1 MPDESNLLVERARS
15 ASGNEIN
22 ALVHEADEEILL
34 LLIEN
39 PNFAETHASLLLE
52 RLDLSANLLSALAAQ
67 KKWLATESV
76 RLRLARHPRTPRRVA
91 IPLLRQ
97 LFLFDLVQLS
107 LLPSVPA
114 EIRRV
119 AEEIIIT
126 RVPHLAVGE
135 KLTLARRGPSR
146 VAGAL
151 LAEGHPQAVKLALAN
166 SFLTESQVL
175 KVLAKPSVPP
185 RVVMSIAQHPKWAVQ
200 YNVRAALLRNAH
212 TPVPSILTFLPN
224 ITMGDLKDIARL
236 ESLAPHL
243 KKYIQAELSRRS
255 EKARDAT

>member
-135 KLTLARRGPSR
+135 KLTLARRGP
-146 VAGAL
+146 
-151 LAEGHPQAVKLALAN
+151 
-166 SFLTESQVL
+166 
-175 KVLAKPSVPP
+175 
-185 RVVMSIAQHPKWAVQ
+185 
-200 YNVRAALLRNAH
+200 
-212 TPVPSILTFLPN
+212 
-224 ITMGDLKDIARL
+224 
-236 ESLAPHL
+236 
-243 KKYIQAELSRRS
+243 
-255 EKARDAT
+255 

>member
-107 LLPSVPA
+107 
-114 EIRRV
+114 
-119 AEEIIIT
+119 
-126 RVPHLAVGE
+126 
-135 KLTLARRGPSR
+135 
-146 VAGAL
+146 
-151 LAEGHPQAVKLALAN
+151 
-166 SFLTESQVL
+166 
-175 KVLAKPSVPP
+175 
-185 RVVMSIAQHPKWAVQ
+185 
-200 YNVRAALLRNAH
+200 
-212 TPVPSILTFLPN
+212 
-224 ITMGDLKDIARL
+224 
-236 ESLAPHL
+236 
-243 KKYIQAELSRRS
+243 
-255 EKARDAT
+255 